1 MTRMTRRDGGTVAGW
16 RPAPAQPSAVVGRLG
31 PFEPSLVGIKEA
43 DELSR
48 AWHGSQDLLS
58 AFLAAVG
65 YVINPCGVT
74 NHPLSI
80 QALKLL
86 PV

>member
-1 MTRMTRRDGGTVAGW
+1 MAAAPYPVAARAGATLSG
-16 RPAPAQPSAVVGRLG
+16 RGRLG

-43 DELSR
+43 DELPR

-74 NHPLSI
+74 NRPLSI
-80 QALKLL
+80 QALNLL